1 MCSWA
6 FPEAYKPIIIS
17 DANKESIKR
26 VAETKSVYQSDLASK
41 YWRNSLF
48 GILAPKTPQ
57 IPPNPYC
64 NPTPLYLQSRPFKW
78 VKVWFLPI

>member
-26 VAETKSVYQSDLASK
+26 VAETKSVYQSDLAK
-41 YWRNSLF
+41 Q
-48 GILAPKTPQ
+48 ILEE
-57 IPPNPYC
+57 Y
-64 NPTPLYLQSRPFKW
+64 F
-78 VKVWFLPI
+78 VKRK